1 MRCRD
6 LSRRSPGKTVAIIGA
21 GPAGLAAAGHLACMG
36 HSVEVYDMLPEPGG
50 LLLFGIPSFRIPRE
64 NVRVGVKELLE
75 MGVRFHTRTLVYC
88 DGNMPEM
95 EGVDMA
101 EKVVD
106 FRDVVRSHD
115 AVLIATGTWR
125 SRHLEVPGADLPGV
139 HLALDYLFRIYA
151 HELGYLPRSAVYP
164 TGRRV
169 AVIGGGLTA
178 IDAALEAQIQ
188 GAAEVYVLYRRTA
201 NEAPAGR
208 ANIERELVK
217 RGIRFVELV
226 SPIGFVG
233 DARLRAVRLVKMRL
247 GERDASGRPRPEPV
261 PGSEHELE
269 VDTSLVAIGEEPTP
283 PFGNGCTGIALNRDR
298 TVNVDGKF
306 RTTMRGVFAAG
317 DVVHG
322 PSMIGRA
329 MSTGINVALAI
340 DEYLASGSWRT

>member
-1 MRCRD
+1 MP
-6 LSRRSPGKTVAIIGA
+6 RRSPGKAVAIVGA

-64 NVRVGVKELLE
+64 NVRVGIRELLE
-75 MGVRFHTRTLVYC
+75 LGVRFHARTLVYC
-88 DGNMPEM
+88 DGNIPEM
-95 EGVDMA
+95 EGVNMA
-101 EKVVD
+101 ERVVD
-106 FRDVVRSHD
+106 FRELVKSYN
-115 AVLIATGTWR
+115 AVLIATGTWK
-125 SRHLEVPGADLPGV
+125 SRRLEVPGADLPGV
-139 HLALDYLFRIYA
+139 YLALDYLFRIYA
-151 HELGYLPRSAVYP
+151 HELGYLSSSAVYP

-201 NEAPAGR
+201 NEAPAGK
-208 ANIERELVK
+208 AAIERELVR

-226 SPIGFVG
+226 SPVAFVG
-233 DARLRAVRLVKMRL
+233 DSKLRAIRLVRMRL
-247 GERDASGRPRPEPV
+247 GERDATGRPRPEPI
-261 PGSEHELE
+261 PGSEHELD
-269 VDTSLVAIGEEPTP
+269 VDTVLVAIGEEPTP
-283 PFGNGCTGIALNRDR
+283 PFSNGCTGIALNRDK

-340 DEYLASGSWRT
+340 DEYLIDGSWRA